1 MLSRTHKLILGI
13 AILLLVDLIWV
24 SSSELTK
31 VNFIL
36 RFAISHILQVFL
48 ASLQFLYQN
57 ENFDKPF
64 FCTYFKTSMF
74 TFYLLIMGLI
84 APWKDAC
91 EKNGNNYTVS
101 ESRLKSFESRSTK
114 SPKWLLNWYIFLPSK
129 KLARRPKCRRRKFL
143 LERPFIGKCALYL
156 QAANGIWKCV
166 LKICIEI
173 FSEWLHVCAHQNWTV
188 VGNGKWWL

>member
-31 VNFIL
+31 VIF
-36 RFAISHILQVFL
+36 FSFGMQVPIIDSFT
-48 ASLQFLYQN
+48 SFQFLYQN

-74 TFYLLIMGLI
+74 TFYLLILGLI

-91 EKNGNNYTVS
+91 EKSGNNYTVS
-101 ESRLKSFESRSTK
+101 AYGSSLALHRVHKAAG
-114 SPKWLLNWYIFLPSK
+114 
-129 KLARRPKCRRRKFL
+129 KL
-143 LERPFIGKCALYL
+143 
-156 QAANGIWKCV
+156 
-166 LKICIEI
+166 
-173 FSEWLHVCAHQNWTV
+173 
-188 VGNGKWWL
+188 